1 MELTMTVT
9 LPRLVDE
16 DEAAKFL
23 GKSVAWMQRAR
34 ALGQGPR
41 FAKLGHHVRYRAE
54 DLDAYVRANMVDPA
68 SSAA

>member
-1 MELTMTVT
+1 MELTVT

-16 DEAAKFL
+16 DEAARFL

-34 ALGQGPR
+34 ALRQGPR

-54 DLDAYVRANMVDPA
+54 DLDAYVRSNMVDPVA
-68 SSAA
+68 SAV

>member
-1 MELTMTVT
+1 MELSVT

-16 DEAAKFL
+16 GEAAKFL

-34 ALGQGPR
+34 SVGQGPR

-54 DLDAYVRANMVDPA
+54 DLDAYVRANMVDPVG
-68 SSAA
+68 AAA